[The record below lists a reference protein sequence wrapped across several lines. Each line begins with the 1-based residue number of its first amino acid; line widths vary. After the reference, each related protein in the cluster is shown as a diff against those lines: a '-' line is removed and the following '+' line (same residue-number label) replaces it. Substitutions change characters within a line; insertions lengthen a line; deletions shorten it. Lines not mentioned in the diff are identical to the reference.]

1 MKTVFFETGR
11 DYGAP
16 QVLEITF
23 PAVTVDVFDAAFV
36 DVHVQFVDA
45 ARGISGAVKVFG
57 NDANENSIGRAV
69 LAEYDA
75 GRYQAN

>member
-1 MKTVFFETGR
+1 MKTIQYETGR

-23 PAVTVDVFDAAFV
+23 PAVTMDSFDAAFV
-36 DVHVQFVDA
+36 DVTARFVDA
-45 ARGISGAVKVFG
+45 VRGISGTVNVFG
-57 NDANENSIGRAV
+57 SDANENSIGRAV

-75 GRYQAN
+75 GRYQAI